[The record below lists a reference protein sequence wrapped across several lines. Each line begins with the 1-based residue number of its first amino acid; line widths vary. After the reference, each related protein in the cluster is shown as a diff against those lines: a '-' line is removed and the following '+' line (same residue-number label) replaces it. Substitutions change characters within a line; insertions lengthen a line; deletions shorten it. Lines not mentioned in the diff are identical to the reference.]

1 MRYLDDFRDKKLIE
15 KLIKKIKDLAI
26 YKKDIYIMEVCGTHT
41 VNFFKFGLNTLIPQN
56 IKLIAGP
63 GCPVCVSEEEFI
75 DKAIA
80 YADLKDII
88 IVSFGDLLKVPGK
101 NSSLYKERTNG
112 KDIRVVYSS
121 LDALEIALDN
131 PKKKVLF
138 LGVGFET
145 TAPAIALTIKETE
158 KRKIKNLFFLL
169 SLKRIPPV
177 MEYLLNDKEIKIQ
190 GFLCPGHVSTIIGTR
205 PYEVIVNKY
214 KIPCCI
220 AGFEPLDILEGIYIL
235 LREILEKRPIVFNQ
249 YSRVVKKEGNPK
261 ALRIINEVFKITP
274 SLWRGLGKVN
284 ESGFALKDR
293 YLNFDIEKVIPLK
306 LKKKD
311 GKKNKCLCGEVLKGK
326 IKPLDCPLYAKVCNP
341 LNPFGPCMVSQEGT
355 CYAYYRYEKKD

>member
-41 VNFFKFGLNTLIPQN
+41 VNFFKFGLDTLIPQN

-138 LGVGFET
+138 LGLSK
-145 TAPAIALTIKETE
+145 AISKASK
-158 KRKIKNLFFLL
+158 
-169 SLKRIPPV
+169 
-177 MEYLLNDKEIKIQ
+177 
-190 GFLCPGHVSTIIGTR
+190 
-205 PYEVIVNKY
+205 
-214 KIPCCI
+214 
-220 AGFEPLDILEGIYIL
+220 LE
-235 LREILEKRPIVFNQ
+235 
-249 YSRVVKKEGNPK
+249 
-261 ALRIINEVFKITP
+261 
-274 SLWRGLGKVN
+274 
-284 ESGFALKDR
+284 
-293 YLNFDIEKVIPLK
+293 
-306 LKKKD
+306 
-311 GKKNKCLCGEVLKGK
+311 
-326 IKPLDCPLYAKVCNP
+326 
-341 LNPFGPCMVSQEGT
+341 
-355 CYAYYRYEKKD
+355 